1 MGRTRRN
8 CPLFG
13 CGSTNLARL
22 ANHLDQVHGMDTKE
36 RAKWLKWS
44 KLGICVSQQR
54 EQPEEFNMGKSL
66 EKLLKRQQ
74 EMERKFNA
82 YLQAVEVKK
91 DHCSKG
97 EHYVSVPLY
106 LPFEISREI
115 SSVERYKALEANAS
129 FCLPQT
135 YSVKSLMK
143 LCRGKSI

>member
-8 CPLFG
+8 CPVFG

-54 EQPEEFNMGKSL
+54 EQPEKFNMEKSL

-82 YLQAVEVKK
+82 YLQAVAVKK
-91 DHCSKG
+91 DHSSKG
-97 EHYVSVPLY
+97 EHYVS
-106 LPFEISREI
+106 
-115 SSVERYKALEANAS
+115 
-129 FCLPQT
+129 
-135 YSVKSLMK
+135 
-143 LCRGKSI
+143 GKDKNKWIKY